1 MKHLRFH
8 VPRFANGPRR
18 CRAAAA
24 LCVLALAAAPGAA
37 VAASPTAG
45 GYTETGGSTLPP
57 ATAHAAT
64 GGTGSAAAKG
74 ATLPFTG
81 ADVGLA
87 VLGGVILLSLGL
99 VLRRTT
105 RVTP

>member
-1 MKHLRFH
+1 
-8 VPRFANGPRR
+8 VAS
-18 CRAAAA
+18 A

-45 GYTETGGSTLPP
+45 GYSETGGSTLPP
-57 ATAHAAT
+57 A
-64 GGTGSAAAKG
+64 AAAPQYATKG
-74 ATLPFTG
+74 TESAPTKASSLPFTG
-81 ADVGLA
+81 ADIGLGA
-87 VLGGVILLSLGL
+87 LGGVILLSLGL